1 MTKVTLWEHPL
12 SPYAQ
17 KNKIA
22 LREKGVAFEL
32 VTPGGVGSGA
42 AAEDFLKANPRLE
55 VPALVHDG
63 VAIFDSTII
72 QEYIEETWPEPR
84 LMPVSPIARARAR
97 MIEEVM
103 DTQYEAITWGFMEVR
118 GFGRAPGELG
128 EALIARGLEQLAGL
142 NAWLERE
149 LAGREWF
156 NGDSFGWADVAVV
169 PFVQGAVGY
178 GGGPARGSD
187 LSDWLARMTAR
198 PSVSA
203 TSGEAKAAAEAMSQA
218 LTAMR
223 GSAPAGSTGG
233 SPAFKREYRDHRLE
247 WMIRSGGLK
256 VVSDGLASDTIRF
269 GRELS

>member
-1 MTKVTLWEHPL
+1 MTVTLWEHPL

-22 LREKGVAFEL
+22 LREKGVDFE
-32 VTPGGVGSGA
+32 VVMPGGIGSGA
-42 AAEDFLKANPRLE
+42 AAAEFAKANPRAE
-55 VPALVHDG
+55 VPALIHGG
-63 VAIFDSTII
+63 VAVFDSTII
-72 QEYIEETWPEPR
+72 QEYIEETWPDPP

-97 MIEEVM
+97 MIEEIM
-103 DTQYEAITWGFMEVR
+103 DTQYEAIVWGLMEVR

-128 EALIARGLEQLAGL
+128 EALVARAHEQLAGL
-142 NAWLERE
+142 NVWLERE
-149 LAGREWF
+149 LAGRDGF
-156 NGDSFGWADVAVV
+156 NGEHFGWADIAVV

-178 GGGPARGSD
+178 GAGPGRGSP
-187 LSDWLARMTAR
+187 LSDWLARMMQR
-198 PSVSA
+198 ESVSQ
-203 TSGEAKAAAEAMSQA
+203 TSGEARAAGEAMAQA

-223 GSAPAGSTGG
+223 GSAPAGSSGG

-256 VVSDGLASDTIRF
+256 VVADGLAADTIRF